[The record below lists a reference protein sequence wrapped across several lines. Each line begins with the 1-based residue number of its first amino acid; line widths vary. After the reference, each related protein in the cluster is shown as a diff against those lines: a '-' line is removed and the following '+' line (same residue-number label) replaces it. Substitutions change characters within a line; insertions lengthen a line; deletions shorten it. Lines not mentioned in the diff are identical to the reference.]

1 MKIERLTFVI
11 SPPSESKTFVDLDKR
26 IWTTWLQTQPG
37 FIRKEAQ
44 IYQGGR
50 VEIQIFWKNEAS
62 HDKAAARPDIES
74 TEVRFK
80 SLFPG
85 LYRLVYSG

>member
-1 MKIERLTFVI
+1 MKIERLTFII
-11 SPPSESKTFVDLDKR
+11 SPPSESKTFVDLDRR

-37 FIRKEAQ
+37 FIRKDAQ
-44 IYQGGR
+44 IYENGR
-50 VEIQIFWKNEAS
+50 VEMQIFWKDEMSFEKAS
-62 HDKAAARPDIES
+62 KKPDLES
-74 TEVRFK
+74 TEIRFK

>member
-1 MKIERLTFVI
+1 VKIERLTFVI

-26 IWTTWLQTQPG
+26 IWTPWLQTQPG

-50 VEIQIFWKNEAS
+50 VEMQIFWKDETS
-62 HDKAAARPDIES
+62 HNKAAAKPDLES
-74 TEVRFK
+74 TEIRFK

-85 LYRLVYSG
+85 LYRLVYSS

>member
-1 MKIERLTFVI
+1 VKIERLTFII
-11 SPPSESKTFVDLDKR
+11 SPPSESKTFVDLDRR

-37 FIRKEAQ
+37 FIRKDAQ
-44 IYQGGR
+44 IYENGR
-50 VEIQIFWKNEAS
+50 VEMQIFWKDEMSFEKAS
-62 HDKAAARPDIES
+62 KKPDLES
-74 TEVRFK
+74 TEIRFK

>member
-1 MKIERLTFVI
+1 VKIERLTFVI
-11 SPPSESKTFVDLDKR
+11 SPPSESKTFVDLDKQ
-26 IWTTWLQTQPG
+26 IWTPWLQTQPG

-50 VEIQIFWKNEAS
+50 VEMQIFWRNEAS
-62 HDKAAARPDIES
+62 HDKAAAKPDLES
-74 TEVRFK
+74 TEIRFK

-85 LYRLVYSG
+85 LYRLVYSS

>member
-1 MKIERLTFVI
+1 VKIERLTFVI
-11 SPPSESKTFVDLDKR
+11 SPPSESKTFVDLDRR

-37 FIRKEAQ
+37 FIRKDAQ

-50 VEIQIFWKNEAS
+50 VEMQIFWKDEAS
-62 HDKAAARPDIES
+62 HNKAAARPDVES
-74 TEVRFK
+74 TEIRFK

-85 LYRLVYSG
+85 LYRLVYSS

>member
-11 SPPSESKTFVDLDKR
+11 SPPSESKTFVDLDRR

-50 VEIQIFWKNEAS
+50 VEVQIFWKDESS
-62 HDKAAARPDIES
+62 HSKAAARPDVES
-74 TEVRFK
+74 TEIRFK

-85 LYRLVYSG
+85 LYRLVYSS